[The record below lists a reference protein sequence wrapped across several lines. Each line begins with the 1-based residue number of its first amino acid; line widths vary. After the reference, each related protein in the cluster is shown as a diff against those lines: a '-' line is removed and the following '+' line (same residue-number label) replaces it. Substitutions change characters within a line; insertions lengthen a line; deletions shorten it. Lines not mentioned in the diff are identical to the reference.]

1 MKSKVFAVALV
12 ILLLVIVVPFVLAQ
26 ASGGEERTLHGIS
39 LAETVYEEISFVN
52 EAQDIQLGG
61 MLFLPHS
68 DDPYPAVV
76 IIHGSGTSRRENQW
90 YVTLAHALQENG
102 IAVLLPDKRGSEK
115 SGGDWRTASFEDLAT
130 DTVAA
135 VDYLKGRDDLPITTM
150 GIAGLSQGGH
160 LAPAAATMSSDI
172 EFVIN
177 LVGGAVKIEEQLLYE
192 ENHNLRQ
199 MGLLPGVSNLVA
211 YPAAWSIREVR
222 QKEFWDAVGNFDP
235 LPYWRAVD
243 VPALVLYG
251 EADTNVPAAES
262 AARLQRLDKGN
273 IEVRIYEGSGHALQD
288 PPGRGSDLIRAEVL
302 EAVSTF
308 ILAIE

>member
-1 MKSKVFAVALV
+1 MKSKVFAAVLV

-26 ASGGEERTLHGIS
+26 AFGGEERTLQGIS
-39 LAETVYEEISFVN
+39 LTQTVYEEISFVN

-76 IIHGSGTSRRENQW
+76 IIHGSGTSRRKNQW
-90 YVTLAHALQENG
+90 YVTLAHALQESG

-115 SGGDWRTASFEDLAT
+115 SGGNWRTASFEDLAT

-135 VDYLKGRDDLPITTM
+135 VDYLKERGDLPITRM
-150 GIAGLSQGGH
+150 GIVGLSQGGH
-160 LAPAAATMSSDI
+160 FAPVAATLSPDI
-172 EFVIN
+172 AFVVN
-177 LVGGAVKIEEQLLYE
+177 LVGGAVTIEEQLLYE

-199 MGLLPGVSNLVA
+199 MGLLPGISNLVA

-235 LPYWRAVD
+235 LSYWRAVD

-251 EADTNVPAAES
+251 EEDTNVPAVES
-262 AARLQRLDKGN
+262 AARLRGLNKGN
-273 IEVRIYEGSGHALQD
+273 IEVRIYEGSGHALED
-288 PPGRGSDLIRAEVL
+288 PLGRGNDLIRAEVL
-302 EAVSTF
+302 AAVSAF
-308 ILAIE
+308 ILAVE

>member
-1 MKSKVFAVALV
+1 MKSKVFAVVLV

-26 ASGGEERTLHGIS
+26 ASGGEERPLHGIS

-61 MLFLPHS
+61 MLFLPDS
-68 DDPYPAVV
+68 NDPYPAVV

-90 YVTLAHALQENG
+90 YVTLAHSLQENG

-115 SGGDWRTASFEDLAT
+115 SGGNWRTASFEDLAT

-150 GIAGLSQGGH
+150 GIVGLSQGGH
-160 LAPAAATMSSDI
+160 IAPVAATMSSHAG
-172 EFVIN
+172 FVIN
-177 LVGGAVKIEEQLLYE
+177 LVGAAVTIEEQLLYE

-199 MGLLPGVSNLVA
+199 MGLLPGISNLIA

-222 QKEFWDAVGNFDP
+222 QKEFWDAVANFDP
-235 LPYWRAVD
+235 LPYWQAVD
-243 VPALVLYG
+243 VPALALYG
-251 EADTNVPAAES
+251 EVDTNVPAAES
-262 AARLQRLDKGN
+262 AARLQALNKGN
-273 IEVRIYEGSGHALQD
+273 IAIRIYEGSGHALQD
-288 PPGRGSDLIRAEVL
+288 PPERGNDLIRAEALRDVRD
-302 EAVSTF
+302 F
-308 ILAIE
+308 IFAAD

>member
-1 MKSKVFAVALV
+1 MKLKVFAVASV

-26 ASGGEERTLHGIS
+26 ASGGEERPLRGIS
-39 LAETVYEEISFVN
+39 LAQTVYEEINFVN

-61 MLFLPHS
+61 MLFLPDS
-68 DDPYPAVV
+68 NDPYPAVV
-76 IIHGSGTSRRENQW
+76 IIHGSGTSRRDNQW

-115 SGGDWRTASFEDLAT
+115 SGGNWRTASFEDLAT

-150 GIAGLSQGGH
+150 GIAGLSQGGF
-160 LAPAAATMSSDI
+160 LAPVAATMSSDI
-172 EFVIN
+172 GFVIN
-177 LVGGAVKIEEQLLYE
+177 LVGAAVTIEEQLLYE

-199 MGLLPGVSNLVA
+199 MGLLPGISNLVA

-235 LPYWRAVD
+235 LPYWQAVD
-243 VPALVLYG
+243 VPALVLFG
-251 EADTNVPAAES
+251 EADTNVPTAES
-262 AARLQRLDKGN
+262 AARLQGLNKGN
-273 IEVRIYEGSGHALQD
+273 IEVRTYEGSGHALQD
-288 PPGRGSDLIRAEVL
+288 PPGRGNDLMRVEAL
-302 EAVSTF
+302 EAVSAF

>member
-1 MKSKVFAVALV
+1 MKSKVLAVVLV

-26 ASGGEERTLHGIS
+26 ASGGEERPLHGVS

-52 EAQDIQLGG
+52 EAQGIQLGG

-68 DDPYPAVV
+68 NDPYPAVV

-90 YVTLAHALQENG
+90 YVTLAHSLQENG

-115 SGGDWRTASFEDLAT
+115 SGGNWRTASFEDLAT

-150 GIAGLSQGGH
+150 GIVGLSQGGH
-160 LAPAAATMSSDI
+160 IAPVAATMSSHAG
-172 EFVIN
+172 FVIN
-177 LVGGAVKIEEQLLYE
+177 LVGAAVTIEEQLLYE

-199 MGLLPGVSNLVA
+199 MGLLPGISNLIA

-222 QKEFWDAVGNFDP
+222 QKEFWDAVANFDP
-235 LPYWRAVD
+235 LPYWQAVD
-243 VPALVLYG
+243 VPAL
-251 EADTNVPAAES
+251 
-262 AARLQRLDKGN
+262 
-273 IEVRIYEGSGHALQD
+273 AL
-288 PPGRGSDLIRAEVL
+288 
-302 EAVSTF
+302 
-308 ILAIE
+308 

>member
-1 MKSKVFAVALV
+1 MKSKVFAIALV

-26 ASGGEERTLHGIS
+26 ASGGEERPLHGIS
-39 LAETVYEEISFVN
+39 LAQTVYEEISFVN

-68 DDPYPAVV
+68 NDPYPAVV
-76 IIHGSGTSRRENQW
+76 IIHGSGTSRRDNQW

-115 SGGDWRTASFEDLAT
+115 SGGNWRTASFEDLAT

-135 VDYLKGRDDLPITTM
+135 VDYLKGRDDLPITTL
-150 GIAGLSQGGH
+150 GIAGLSQGGF
-160 LAPAAATMSSDI
+160 LAPVAATMSSDI
-172 EFVIN
+172 GFVVN
-177 LVGGAVKIEEQLLYE
+177 LVGAAVTIEEQLLYE

-199 MGLLPGVSNLVA
+199 MGLLPGISNLVA

-235 LPYWRAVD
+235 LPYWQAVE
-243 VPALVLYG
+243 VPASVLFG
-251 EADTNVPAAES
+251 EADTNVPTAES
-262 AARLQRLDKGN
+262 AARLQGLNKGN
-273 IEVRIYEGSGHALQD
+273 IEVRTYEGSGHALQD
-288 PPGRGSDLIRAEVL
+288 PPGRGNDLMRAEAL
-302 EAVSTF
+302 EAVSAF

>member
-12 ILLLVIVVPFVLAQ
+12 TLLLVIVVPFVLAQ
-26 ASGGEERTLHGIS
+26 VSGREERPLHGIS
-39 LAETVYEEISFVN
+39 LAQTVYEEISFVN

-68 DDPYPAVV
+68 NDPYPAVV
-76 IIHGSGTSRRENQW
+76 IIHGSGTSRRDNQW

-115 SGGDWRTASFEDLAT
+115 SGGNWRTASFEDLAT

-150 GIAGLSQGGH
+150 GIAGLSQGGF
-160 LAPAAATMSSDI
+160 LAPVAATMSSDI
-172 EFVIN
+172 GFVIN
-177 LVGGAVKIEEQLLYE
+177 LVGAAVTIEEQLLYE

-199 MGLLPGVSNLVA
+199 MGLLPGISNLVA

-235 LPYWRAVD
+235 LPYWQAVD
-243 VPALVLYG
+243 VPALVLFG
-251 EADTNVPAAES
+251 EADTNVPTLES
-262 AARLQRLDKGN
+262 AARLQGLNKGN
-273 IEVRIYEGSGHALQD
+273 IEVRTYEGSGHALQD
-288 PPGRGSDLIRAEVL
+288 PPGRGNDLMRGEAL
-302 EAVSTF
+302 EAVSAF